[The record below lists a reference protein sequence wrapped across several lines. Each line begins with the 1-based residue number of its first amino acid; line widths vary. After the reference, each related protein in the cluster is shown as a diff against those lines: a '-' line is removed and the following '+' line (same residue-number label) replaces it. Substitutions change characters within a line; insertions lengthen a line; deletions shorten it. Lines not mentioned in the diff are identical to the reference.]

1 MAGVG
6 LPVAAFRPD
15 PNRYDRI
22 NTAITFGQDRRW
34 RRWAARSV
42 VRRPGLRVL
51 DACAGTGLVGLEAAR
66 LGARVTL
73 ADVRPGMLARACR
86 RAAGRL
92 DVSTCL
98 VDLAGPPA
106 AADLANPSAAA
117 RLGDFDGVTLAFGL
131 RYFDDPVAVMRRL
144 AAALRPDGEL
154 VLLEA
159 VLPDGGLVAR
169 GASLYFFHVAPRL
182 ALLLGGRRELYD
194 RLTASVRAL
203 GTATNVAEVL
213 AAAGFEVV
221 RRRRFVGG
229 LVIGVVARR
238 TRGTV
243 AG

>member
-1 MAGVG
+1 VAGVG
-6 LPVAAFRPD
+6 TAVGGLFDRSAD
-15 PNRYDRI
+15 RYDRI

-34 RRWAARSV
+34 RRWAARSA
-42 VRRPGLRVL
+42 VRWPGPRVL
-51 DACAGTGLVGLEAAR
+51 DACSGTGLVGLEAAR

-73 ADVRPGMLARACR
+73 ADVSPGMLARAR
-86 RAAGRL
+86 ERATARRL

-98 VDLAGPPA
+98 VDLADPQA
-106 AADLANPSAAA
+106 AAGL
-117 RLGDFDGVTLAFGL
+117 LDFDAITLAFGL
-131 RYFDDPVAVMRRL
+131 RYFDDPAAVMRRL

-169 GASLYFFHVAPRL
+169 GASFYFFHVAPRL
-182 ALLLGGRRELYD
+182 AVLLGGRRELYD
-194 RLTASVRAL
+194 RLTASVRSL
-203 GTATNVAEVL
+203 GTAADVADVL
-213 AAAGFEVV
+213 AAAGFDVV

>member
-1 MAGVG
+1 VG
-6 LPVAAFRPD
+6 NAVGGLFDRSAD
-15 PNRYDRI
+15 RYDRI
-22 NTAITFGQDRRW
+22 NTAIIFGQDRRW

-73 ADVRPGMLARACR
+73 ADVSPGMLARAR
-86 RAAGRL
+86 ERAAARRL

-98 VDLAGPPA
+98 VDLADPPA
-106 AADLANPSAAA
+106 AADF
-117 RLGDFDGVTLAFGL
+117 GDFDGVTLAFGL

-144 AAALRPDGEL
+144 AAALRPGGEL

-159 VLPDGGLVAR
+159 VLPAQGLLAR
-169 GASLYFFHVAPRL
+169 GASFYFFHVAPRL
-182 ALLLGGRRELYD
+182 AALLGGRRELYD
-194 RLTASVRAL
+194 RLTASVRSL
-203 GTATNVAEVL
+203 GTAADVADVL
-213 AAAGFEVV
+213 AEAGFDVV
-221 RRRRFVGG
+221 RRRGFVGG

>member
-1 MAGVG
+1 
-6 LPVAAFRPD
+6 
-15 PNRYDRI
+15 
-22 NTAITFGQDRRW
+22 
-34 RRWAARSV
+34 
-42 VRRPGLRVL
+42 VL
-51 DACAGTGLVGLEAAR
+51 DACSGTGLVGLEAAR

-73 ADVRPGMLARACR
+73 ADVSPGMLARAR
-86 RAAGRL
+86 ERATARRL

-98 VDLAGPPA
+98 VDLADPQA
-106 AADLANPSAAA
+106 AAGL
-117 RLGDFDGVTLAFGL
+117 LDFDAITLAFGL
-131 RYFDDPVAVMRRL
+131 RYFDDPAAVMRRL

-169 GASLYFFHVAPRL
+169 GASFYFFHVAPRL
-182 ALLLGGRRELYD
+182 AVLLGGRRELYD
-194 RLTASVRAL
+194 RLTASVRSL
-203 GTATNVAEVL
+203 GTAADVADVL
-213 AAAGFEVV
+213 AAAGFDVV